1 MTENMNMLFSQTKE
15 NIRISFKEDLPTENE
30 IYEKAEMIRNAFKS
44 IYPISDSEFSVLK
57 TRLIEEICHRIGFAT
72 TLTCRDSEH
81 NKGWYQHNKSD
92 NFYWER
98 FKEYLSKTRSVE
110 IATKLDITTDS
121 IMGNLG
127 NPKSSAPFQRRG
139 LLLGDVQSGKTAT
152 YTAICN
158 KAADAGYKVIIV
170 LAGILENLRIQT
182 QERLDAEFVGLDSK
196 YSFSLGNK
204 ADNAMKNN
212 PVGVGKIKADDQHR
226 ITRFTSVKT
235 DFSRHTIE
243 SYGLNLHDLKGT
255 AFFVVKKN
263 KSILNNLQKWLTK
276 DEEIL
281 DLPLLLID
289 DEADNASVN
298 TNSEDN
304 DPTAINAAI
313 NKILRSFKQAS
324 YLGITATPFANI
336 FIDPDID
343 KDGAAKDLFPKH
355 FITLLPVPDKYI
367 GAKQIFRNG
376 TEEHDESEVYLPPFA
391 KSLVTIENNEQSDFY
406 VFGHKKEIAETLT
419 DIPPSMKEAIRY
431 FILSTAISDK
441 RYDENEHRSM
451 LINVSRFTSVQD
463 KTAELVRKY
472 LEYVSLDIQNYA
484 KLDLK
489 EALKIENI
497 RDLQDTW
504 NKYSM
509 EQYAGL
515 KFEKILS
522 NYLPNAAK
530 RIKVRAVNQKNKNSL
545 DYYNYKDTGMRVI
558 AIGGNS
564 LSRGLTLEGLVVSY
578 FYRNT
583 MMYDT
588 LLQMGRWFGYRPNY
602 ADIFK
607 IWIGEE
613 AIGWY
618 ADITAAFEELKKEL
632 KQMED
637 QGKSPEDFGL
647 KIRQNP
653 GSLIVTARNKMRSGR
668 KILRPITISGR
679 MLETARLFDDI
690 DIIRNNNKLCE
701 SFLHYVDKSCGESC
715 YSYDS
720 YVKAHIWRDIPKDL
734 IQKFVGQY
742 ISHPWNLNFQAL
754 KLSEYIR
761 ESETLSFW
769 DVAIPAGD
777 TKSNPHEISLPKHK
791 IQLFGELRKISK
803 DAAFKKML
811 RVNDHHVRVGAGGC
825 TKIGLDKET
834 IQKLRKNVKQPTDK
848 TYLIP
853 DRKPL
858 VLLHLLRNNNEKL
871 QDYPEFI
878 YAIGLGFPGG
888 EEEKTVQYVV
898 NSTELA
904 HYYNEEDCYDEDDI

>member
-1 MTENMNMLFSQTKE
+1 MNLLFNQIKTM
-15 NIRISFKEDLPTENE
+15 ILGRFKDTIPTINE
-30 IYEKAEMIRNAFKS
+30 IYKEAESLRKTFKS
-44 IYPISDSEFSVLK
+44 ICPVSDDEFISIK
-57 TRLIEEICHRIGFAT
+57 NRLTEEICHSIGFEET
-72 TLTCRDSEH
+72 TLTCRDSEQT
-81 NKGWYQHNKSD
+81 KGWYFLNKGD
-92 NFYWER
+92 GFYWAR
-98 FKEYLSKTRSVE
+98 FKEYISNKRSGD
-110 IATKLDITTDS
+110 IAAKLDKITDN
-121 IMGNLG
+121 IMDNLG
-127 NPKSSAPFQRRG
+127 NPKSSAHFQRRG

-158 KAADAGYKVIIV
+158 KAADAGYKVIII
-170 LAGILENLRIQT
+170 LAGIMEILRIQT

-196 YSFSLGNK
+196 YSLDNK
-204 ADNAMKNN
+204 ANNAMKNKL
-212 PVGVGKIKADDQHR
+212 VGVGKRKRDDQHR

-235 DFSRHTIE
+235 DFSRPIIE
-243 SYGLNLHDLKGT
+243 SCGLNLHDLKGT

-298 TNSEDN
+298 TNSEEH

-355 FITLLPVPDKYI
+355 FITLLPTPDNYI
-367 GAKQIFRNG
+367 GAKDIFKNDEG
-376 TEEHDESEVYLPPFA
+376 DLEENKCNLPPYDKA
-391 KSLVTIENNEQSDFY
+391 LITIEEKEQEEF
-406 VFGHKKEIAETLT
+406 FRARHKRDLADILT

-441 RYDENEHRSM
+441 RHDENEHRSM
-451 LINVSRFTSVQD
+451 LINVSWFTAVQD
-463 KTAELVRKY
+463 KTAELVEKY
-472 LEYVSLDIQNYA
+472 LDYVKSDIQNYS
-484 KLDLK
+484 KLSLK
-489 EALKIENI
+489 DSLKIENI

-504 NKYSM
+504 NKYSL
-509 EQYAGL
+509 ESLAGL

-522 NYLPNAAK
+522 NYLTKASK
-530 RIKVRAVNQKNKNSL
+530 RILIRTVNQNNKNSL

-564 LSRGLTLEGLVVSY
+564 LSRGLTLEGLIVSY

-588 LLQMGRWFGYRPNY
+588 LLQMGRWFGYRPGYN
-602 ADIFK
+602 DLFK

-613 AIGWY
+613 AKVWY
-618 ADITAAFEELKKEL
+618 GKITVAFEELKDEL
-632 KQMED
+632 VKMKNQD
-637 QGKSPEDFGL
+637 KTPEDFGL
-647 KIRQNP
+647 KIRQDP
-653 GSLIVTARNKMRSGR
+653 GNLIITAKNKMRSGR
-668 KILRPITISGR
+668 KILCPITISGR

-690 DIIRNNNKLCE
+690 DIIKDNNKLCE
-701 SFLHYVDKSCGESC
+701 SFLHNVDDSLRESQYC
-715 YSYDS
+715 YDS
-720 YVKAHIWRDIPKDL
+720 YVNAYIWRNVSKDL
-734 IQKFVGQY
+734 IQEFISQY
-742 ISHPWNLNFQAL
+742 KSHPWNLNFQAL
-754 KLSEYIR
+754 KLSEYIQKN
-761 ESETLSFW
+761 ESLSLW

-777 TKSNPHEISLPKHK
+777 NKSIPYEISLPKHK
-791 IQLFGELRKISK
+791 ICLFGEPRKISR
-803 DAAFKKML
+803 DVAFKKML

-834 IQKLRKNVKQPTDK
+834 IQRLRKSVKQPTDK

-858 VLLHLLRNNNEKL
+858 VLLHLLRNNNEEL
-871 QDYPEFI
+871 QNYPEFI

-888 EEEKTVQYVV
+888 EEEKTAQYVV
-898 NSTELA
+898 NLTELRQ
-904 HYYNEEDCYDEDDI
+904 YYSDEVWSDEDDI